1 MDYAAESLKKHKE
14 WKGKIEVICR
24 APWKRVTISPWLIPR
39 ALPSLAWKFRKMLT

>member
-24 APWKRVTISPWLIPR
+24 APLNTRDDLSLALYARRCT
-39 ALPSLAWKFRKMLT
+39 ALP